1 MVGRDGR
8 PGHRARV
15 GRLGGVADAP
25 DAAPRHR
32 PEVDT
37 SIPAQ
42 RTAWLREILIVVGF
56 YNVYQVVRG
65 QADLG
70 ARARAFRHARWIVD
84 IERATGTFFERGL
97 QQLALRSDALITFTN
112 TYYGTIHFLAT
123 GGVLMWLFFRRHTSY
138 RQQRNTLGIMTLLGL
153 TVFWFFPLAPPR
165 MLPCNDSVPVA
176 GPQTAIIGEC
186 FVDTLHEAGGVWSYR
201 SPVAK
206 AIANQFAAMPSLHFG
221 WAVWCGLALFV
232 YARTRTARGFGIFHI
247 TFTLFAVM
255 ATANHFWL
263 DALGGVLVF
272 LAARE
277 IAARLQRSST
287 AEATSHPID
296 RGSELA
302 AQ

>member
-1 MVGRDGR
+1 MADG
-8 PGHRARV
+8 
-15 GRLGGVADAP
+15 P
-25 DAAPRHR
+25 DAAARQR
-32 PEVDT
+32 PGTESSV
-37 SIPAQ
+37 PAQ

-84 IERATGTFFERGL
+84 IERATGTFFERSL
-97 QQLALRSDALITFTN
+97 QQVALRSDALITFTN
-112 TYYGTIHFLAT
+112 TYYGTIHFIAT
-123 GGVLMWLFFRRHTSY
+123 GGVLVWLFLRRHSFY
-138 RQQRNTLGIMTLLGL
+138 RQERNTLGVMTLLGL
-153 TVFWFFPLAPPR
+153 AVFWVFPLAPPR
-165 MLPCNDSVPVA
+165 MLPCNDSIPVA

-221 WAVWCGLALFV
+221 WAVWCGLTLFV
-232 YARTRTARGFGIFHI
+232 YARTKTVRGFGVFHI
-247 TFTLFAVM
+247 AFTLFAVM

-272 LAARE
+272 LAARH
-277 IAARLQRSST
+277 IATRLQPRSP
-287 AEATSHPID
+287 AESISHSSD
-296 RGSELA
+296 RGTPLA